1 MDQHQ
6 ILTGAVNAGD
16 NCYSVGSVE
25 GVPFTA
31 YSAGCNIVILASNF
45 QRVQIIPGIL
55 HGNVQV
61 GCIDCST
68 DVGKIAAAY
77 GKKVYIFE
85 PTPLLEQNSIH
96 KLDYRWIQTASLET
110 DCFVSV
116 ISWSLEGN
124 KLLTGGTCIQV
135 WHLINSSEDEIIHQ
149 DHNHHCDDVKS
160 NNVNNNNN
168 NIDNN
173 RNDGIH
179 INPDNIQSSNINGDE
194 LEQACWN
201 CVWQCRTSSP
211 VCFLRFSPD
220 GSLFVSAG
228 KTDRLVKVWYESA
241 AKVDSTTTPLH
252 SASAPNLESYHTTSR
267 QSSSHPI
274 DEINYSFIYIA
285 HPRAVTGI
293 SWRKTSK
300 YLSRGSVANM
310 LVTSCR
316 DNICRLWVQTLLPDD
331 GLVNF
336 SQIETLSNHAV
347 PRNQTQRHRQKLLLR
362 LKHMKAF
369 SQFKKRQAAKTDDDS
384 HLNEPIPTLPSTFS
398 VHDFHSFAVCG
409 TAITPGFH
417 FHLAASINA
426 ETDIPLVPSLSPN
439 DANGSCESKNYP
451 NFVIHWL
458 NNKEMVFTR
467 AAEKLLQEISVK
479 IMQTE
484 SAASGPSEGGESDTA
499 DVEGDFDLDNMD
511 NDATITA
518 EQSKKLRHKLC
529 RQVQHKHKHKHKQQ
543 QQQQHTNKEG
553 GKTHH
558 HHHSTGDE
566 SSSEHLDS
574 QQSRQSCHTLSSS
587 ASTTIDLNNLTNP
600 SSTASISDLLDRR
613 FEALL
618 REWHSLS
625 DLLFSIHPVDGSLL
639 VWLVQWLDE
648 ACPGSFRQAQ
658 VNFSSRIPNAIPLGD
673 AATMSHNLALYSPL
687 TYLNLK
693 ATMAQSAS
701 VISNL
706 DSKACS
712 EDSTTNQSNS
722 RWSKIDVENSLTP
735 TVCMATK
742 HSNGSLN
749 LWSISFAEVTKFT
762 QLMSI
767 SHVSRVCGHRFRVN
781 DISCHP
787 VLPLLLT
794 TSHHN
799 LPGGSTSL
807 PKSMGSSVASS
818 PSGTPSSSSC
828 CPPLQGLPNSGF
840 CSELILWK
848 VDPVGPLS
856 MSGGVTEL
864 ARINSLET
872 AAFANVAWLPTL
884 LPSTTLGS
892 ISNSPSACFIASDGH
907 QLRVY
912 QAVIDARTLLS
923 EISLSQR
930 YSQQSETLSPN
941 SDTTG
946 SSDFCGYRAS
956 DLNQAFKI
964 VSLQSTSRP
973 GCILELDEITDATHD
988 WQYTQMLHVF
998 QDQLLRGEEM
1008 AFKCW
1013 NEKQGRENLGLVESS
1028 LGAVV
1033 DLRQNSVFR
1042 EPFFLTVL
1050 EKDPDTG
1057 RSVLHMWKLIISSH
1071 SAADIS
1077 SDRFAYVP
1085 DSHLV
1090 QDDSDIDQSSRSGSP
1105 VTEGATG
1112 GSGTGGGGGG
1122 GTHTGANG
1130 AGGRRHSKNQSFRQ
1144 GQSYSPLQILTT
1156 KVCTQVLPIPEGV
1169 EILHATP
1176 AAGHLS
1182 SSNIYPACFAPYL
1195 ICTACSD
1202 GTLRF
1207 WRCSVDDKNEDN
1219 IKYEWK
1225 EWEMLINLERS
1236 SAIEVPGLPLYVS
1249 CAYSGR
1255 IACAYKHGQ
1264 SFSRPTSKDPNL
1276 RYINI
1281 NLAIYECESTG
1292 GSEWVLEDTISLK
1305 NIVVPQTDLNQE
1317 IDIEP
1322 LINTALRN
1330 RKTLDTIVHRL
1341 GVSHDEHHET
1351 NRSTNNIQRLLSVPS
1366 YTTMQSLKKI
1376 ISEQGNQF
1384 TLTQKSIVQLDW
1396 VSTEDGS
1403 HILTVSVGDKI
1414 SVFTP
1419 VSTDIAQANLQAMK
1433 TSSKTGAAPATRMLL
1448 KQVSSMAIPMTQ
1460 VDDIRW
1466 MKLRTTH
1473 LKTADGLPPLPM
1485 QMSWVRDGILVVG
1498 MDNEM
1503 HIYTQWKSQG
1513 EISSKRPEMLSEV
1526 TDSRV
1531 LTEEGLLIHAQ
1542 EASHLRLPSH
1552 TSLARS
1558 PSSSVLSGLPGGHSE
1573 NRKHTQMPSKGTP
1586 TNTSTTILTS
1596 STTTTTDGPP
1606 SIGKDSIKTS
1616 DESKNSYLSQLPDF
1630 GIFEASRLACPV
1642 LPQYHPKQLMEL
1654 LAFGKISRVRAIL
1667 SHLVKSLCS
1676 MDSLKNYLSSNQGQN
1691 YESTE
1696 RPRTWTRSRTL
1707 SIAPPPTSPGAPSPL
1722 DAPENYFL
1730 SIPEEVQLDY
1740 TEITSIR
1747 PLPLFAL
1754 IEAEDEKPKRPST
1767 GDKANSP
1774 KETLFDDYDSL
1785 FNSANSKSTIDE
1797 TLDELLGKSAF
1808 NFSGSKANKRPDPT
1822 DLKDFNA
1829 HQARLLTKLLTHS
1842 HLPGLSS
1849 LDQMH
1854 LLALADAVASFNP
1867 SKDSSVS
1874 ANDSDYY
1881 GSLGSEVRE
1890 GAPIS
1895 ADSLDDCGLRF
1906 LLAMRQHTYLLR
1918 CLPYA
1923 HRKLLQKQG
1932 LSTSDIVWAF
1942 HSETQEE
1949 LAQLIPSV
1957 AKGNPKWNEL
1967 REVGCG
1973 WWIRNNAV
1981 LRRLMEQVAKASF
1994 QAAQD
1999 PLDAALFYLA
2009 MKKKSLVWGLYR
2021 SIGDR
2026 KMTEFFQN
2034 NFNED
2039 KWRRAALKN
2048 AYALLGK
2055 QRFTHAAAFFL
2066 LGGAIWDAIEVC
2078 LNKLEDMQLAM
2089 TIVRLY
2095 EGDIET
2101 VPSNL
2106 KRILYQEVLGC
2117 DSEGQNFDNAKA
2129 HPDPFLR
2136 SMSYW
2141 MLQDYST
2148 SLITLL
2154 VPEAGEKHPK
2164 FSSTDEEKAEISIT
2178 PSVFNFYLYLRNQ
2191 PLIVRRHLAQ
2201 TIKDKKVTMKDS
2213 KEALKETSEAIT
2225 PFERRLYF
2233 ITAHQHFL
2241 AGCPSLALEVL
2252 SRLPLKIA
2260 NDDHA
2265 NFLTKDRSIDT
2276 TSDTPEVIASGTLND
2291 LPGDNLASNLFNNGN
2306 GKMATSNVADTS
2318 DAFDWG
2324 APVSDLG
2331 KVNVNDFQIDITI
2344 DSGTDDDDEDGDD
2357 KGLEMKIQGSPTPET
2372 VETTSEMENGCENVK
2387 LDIMAQQLKFIACL
2401 KILMEELSTLATG
2414 FEVDGGRLRYH
2425 LYVWLEKSVI
2435 ALKVVCNYRTFSM
2448 RGGEGGKPYGEHD
2461 SSPARASSMILEDM
2475 DLAQSEL
2482 ARDNHHQS
2490 TTEATGFGELKPTLH
2505 EVLLAENLDFEAK
2518 LQRAARRKEW
2528 LQGNEALLRTL
2539 LSYCSLHGA
2548 HGGGLASVRMELI
2561 LLLQE
2566 LQQERSQHQLLS
2578 PLPFPT
2584 TLPLLAASVACQKTV
2599 IADPIRHL
2607 HSVTNDI
2614 LMELTEMKAP
2624 PLTLPLSYCEVFVL
2638 RDLGLSLSA
2647 CVYQSLSNSDNLDLK
2662 NINIKEDLLG
2672 ASVVCANSHLM
2683 AGNNTSKKSPHHIG
2697 GGGGN
2702 FTSSSSSTT
2711 ATGSNDSTEPL
2722 HITTPPNKWP
2732 GVQSLRALLAR
2743 DKDEDSPKLHTLLC
2757 ESYVAIYL
2765 SQLVFALAACDSH
2778 VLYRLVGLEFNEQ
2791 IWGFL
2796 FGGGAKKLIHV
2807 VTQSKSATTPTP
2819 QNSKDE
2825 SQSTSI
2831 DLFNALSQQRMK
2843 LHMKI
2848 LQQLNQDKP
2857 TPPQTPNIIK
2867 EDRTT
2872 YKEQFVPP
2880 SMSIISYL
2888 MSKPKLSDDYILID
2902 YDSSESVQSE
2912 DEDMESFD
2920 DLDDNIF
2927 GTSVSGQISSHT
2939 LGLQETARN
2948 TKKQDLEQYAWSI
2961 MRFAVI
2967 KLARIHLAQFLQIA
2981 GVELRELPT
2990 TSPLIHTVFKILEMW
3005 TIYMKSY
3012 MESFEGPPSNFLP
3025 NNYVEANRQPGGP
3038 PIWKYKVLLETNNT
3052 PFRSHNAITKPMKRL
3067 WNYLVRQERVQDL
3080 FIRYIFTSGKPG
3092 SEYADYGSN
3101 QGDGTSSASDHHHH
3115 HHHGDPVRI
3124 VHKEQDN
3131 ISAFCLNNTQSG
3143 YIAIATPK
3151 EVQELDISV
3160 LLEPVPWLEEEAE
3173 FDILNMLKVP
3183 ESLSASNYLVV
3194 QHPADRLS
3202 SSPGGKALQSQPI
3215 SVSNQPHPPKGTV
3228 LLKRHK
3234 TEGTR
3239 RLCSHPTLPYYLSG
3253 SQDGAVNLWEW
3264 KHQNPLASPR
3274 APGTFAKV
3282 TKVAFNQIGNKFGV
3296 TDGDGNLSLW
3306 QVALCTSSTKP
3317 FFSMQVHSKHASD
3330 FTFLGSSS
3338 LIITAGQS
3346 TDHKNICMWD
3356 TLLPA
3361 KKSLVSSFS
3370 CHEHHGA
3377 SVVLYAPLNQL
3388 LITGGKKG
3396 EVFIFDMRQ
3405 RTQRNK
3411 FQAHD
3416 SAIKCMT
3423 LDPGEEFFV
3432 TGSADG
3438 DIKVWSLIPP
3448 QSIVNSYLGEHSRST
3463 LFRNIG
3469 MGVSHLYVD
3478 NVGRLFS
3485 CGADGS
3491 LKMRQLPGHR

>member
-31 YSAGCNIVILASNF
+31 YSAGCNIVILASDF

-85 PTPLLEQNSIH
+85 PTPLLDQNSSH

-110 DCFVSV
+110 DCYVSV
-116 ISWSLEGN
+116 ISWNLEGN

-135 WHLINSSEDEIIHQ
+135 WHLINFSEDDII
-149 DHNHHCDDVKS
+149 NHDVKQ
-160 NNVNNNNN
+160 NKG
-168 NIDNN
+168 
-173 RNDGIH
+173 DGLH
-179 INPDNIQSSNINGDE
+179 INPENIQSSNNENNNGDE
-194 LEQACWN
+194 PEQVRWD

-241 AKVDSTTTPLH
+241 AKVDSLH
-252 SASAPNLESYHTTSR
+252 SASAPNLESFQR
-267 QSSSHPI
+267 RSSHLLG
-274 DEINYSFIYIA
+274 DINFSFIYIA
-285 HPRAVTGI
+285 HPRAITGI

-369 SQFKKRQAAKTDDDS
+369 SQFKKRQAAKHDDDN

-398 VHDFHSFAVCG
+398 VHDFHSFSVCG

-426 ETDIPLVPSLSPN
+426 ETDIPLVPSLSPS
-439 DANGSCESKNYP
+439 DANGSSDSKNYP

-467 AAEKLLQEISVK
+467 AAEKLLQEISTK

-484 SAASGPSEGGESDTA
+484 SVASGQSEGESDTA
-499 DVEGDFDLDNMD
+499 DVEADFDLDNLD
-511 NDATITA
+511 NDVTITA

-529 RQVQHKHKHKHKQQ
+529 RQVQHNKNKQKKY
-543 QQQQHTNKEG
+543 HKEG
-553 GKTHH
+553 KVHG
-558 HHHSTGDE
+558 TGEE
-566 SSSEHLDS
+566 SSSEHIDS
-574 QQSRQSCHTLSSS
+574 QASRQSCHTLSSS
-587 ASTTIDLNNLTNP
+587 TSTAIDLNNLANTTP
-600 SSTASISDLLDRR
+600 TSSISDLLDRR

-618 REWHSLS
+618 REWHSLA

-706 DSKACS
+706 DTKTCS
-712 EDSTTNQSNS
+712 EDLNNRSA
-722 RWSKIDVENSLTP
+722 RWNKVEVEDSLTP
-735 TVCMATK
+735 TASMVTK

-767 SHVSRVCGHRFRVN
+767 SHISRVCGHRFRVN

-799 LPGGSTSL
+799 LPGSNISF
-807 PKSMGSSVASS
+807 PKSMNSSVSSS
-818 PSGTPSSSSC
+818 PLGTPSSSSC

-930 YSQQSETLSPN
+930 CSQQSETLSPN
-941 SDTTG
+941 SENTG
-946 SSDFCGYRAS
+946 SSDYCGYRS
-956 DLNQAFKI
+956 DLHHAFKI

-973 GCILELDEITDATHD
+973 GCILELDAISDATHD
-988 WQYTQMLHVF
+988 WQYTQLLHVF
-998 QDQLLRGEEM
+998 QDQMLRGEEM

-1013 NEKQGRENLGLVESS
+1013 NEKQGQENLGLVEPS

-1033 DLRQNSVFR
+1033 DLRHYSAFR

-1057 RSVLHMWKLIISSH
+1057 RSVLHMWRLVISSH
-1071 SAADIS
+1071 STADAT
-1077 SDRFAYVP
+1077 SDRYSYVP
-1085 DSHLV
+1085 DSNLV

-1105 VTEGATG
+1105 ITDT
-1112 GSGTGGGGGG
+1112 
-1122 GTHTGANG
+1122 G

-1144 GQSYSPLQILTT
+1144 GQSYSPLQILTS
-1156 KVCTQVLPIPEGV
+1156 KVCSQVLPIPEGV

-1207 WRCSVDDKNEDN
+1207 WRCHVDDKNEHDV
-1219 IKYEWK
+1219 KYEWK
-1225 EWEMLINLERS
+1225 EWEMLINSERS

-1255 IACAYKHGQ
+1255 IACAFKHGQ
-1264 SFSRPTSKDPNL
+1264 SFSRPTSQDPNA
-1276 RYINI
+1276 RFINI

-1292 GSEWVLEDTISLK
+1292 GSEWVLEDTIHLK
-1305 NIVVPQTDLNQE
+1305 NIAIPRTELSQE
-1317 IDIEP
+1317 IDLGP
-1322 LINTALRN
+1322 LINTAIRN
-1330 RKTLDTIVHRL
+1330 RKTLDTLVNRL
-1341 GVSHDEHHET
+1341 GVSDEHHET

-1403 HILTVSVGDKI
+1403 HILTVSVEDKI

-1433 TSSKTGAAPATRMLL
+1433 TSSKTGAAPASRMLL
-1448 KQVSSMAIPMTQ
+1448 KQMSSMAIPMTQ

-1503 HIYTQWKSQG
+1503 HIYTQWKSRDDTL
-1513 EISSKRPEMLSEV
+1513 SKRPEMLSEV

-1542 EASHLRLPSH
+1542 ESSHLRLPSH

-1558 PSSSVLSGLPGGHSE
+1558 PSSSVISGVSAAYE
-1573 NRKHTQMPSKGTP
+1573 SRKHPQVPSKATP
-1586 TNTSTTILTS
+1586 
-1596 STTTTTDGPP
+1596 TTTTAATNSNNSDNN
-1606 SIGKDSIKTS
+1606 SMNKDSVKQT
-1616 DESKNSYLSQLPDF
+1616 DESKASYLSQLPDF

-1676 MDSLKNYLSSNQGQN
+1676 MDSLKNYLSSNQGFN

-1696 RPRTWTRSRTL
+1696 SRPRSWTRSRTL
-1707 SIAPPPTSPGAPSPL
+1707 SIAAPPPTSPGAPSPM
-1722 DAPENYFL
+1722 DGQDSYFL

-1754 IEAEDEKPKRPST
+1754 IEAESEEPKRP
-1767 GDKANSP
+1767 KEKPNSP
-1774 KETLFDDYDSL
+1774 KDPLFDYEYDTLF
-1785 FNSANSKSTIDE
+1785 NANSKSQIDE
-1797 TLDELLGKSAF
+1797 TLDEMLSKSAF
-1808 NFSGSKANKRPDPT
+1808 NFSSIKANKRPETT

-1867 SKDSSVS
+1867 SADSSS
-1874 ANDSDYY
+1874 SDYY
-1881 GSLGSEVRE
+1881 SSHGADVRD

-1923 HRKLLQKQG
+1923 HRKMLQKQG
-1932 LSTSDIVWAF
+1932 LSSSDIVWAF

-1949 LAQLIPSV
+1949 LVQLVPSV
-1957 AKGNPKWNEL
+1957 AKGSPKWNEL
-1967 REVGCG
+1967 RELGCG

-1981 LRRLMEQVAKASF
+1981 LRRLIEQVAKASF
-1994 QAAQD
+1994 QATQD
-1999 PLDAALFYLA
+1999 PLDSALFYLA

-2055 QRFTHAAAFFL
+2055 QRFNHAAAFFL

-2117 DSEGQNFDNAKA
+2117 ESDGQNFDISKA

-2148 SLITLL
+2148 SLVTLL
-2154 VPEAGEKHPK
+2154 VPEAGEKHAKYSPN
-2164 FSSTDEEKAEISIT
+2164 EEDKTEIAIV

-2191 PLIVRRHLAQ
+2191 PLIIRRHLAQ
-2201 TIKDKKVTMKDS
+2201 TIKDKKSVLTDS
-2213 KEALKETSEAIT
+2213 KEALRETSEAIT

-2260 NDDHA
+2260 NEDHA
-2265 NFLTKDRSIDT
+2265 NFLTKERSIDT
-2276 TSDTPEVIASGTLND
+2276 TSDTPEVIASGTITDEILD
-2291 LPGDNLASNLFNNGN
+2291 TG
-2306 GKMATSNVADTS
+2306 TSFKPSTQLADTS

-2331 KVNVNDFQIDITI
+2331 KISTNDFQIDITI
-2344 DSGTDDDDEDGDD
+2344 DSGTDDEGEGEDN
-2357 KGLEMKIQGSPTPET
+2357 GLEMKLQGSPALET
-2372 VETTSEMENGCENVK
+2372 NDSTKKPLENVK

-2425 LYVWLEKSVI
+2425 LYIWLEKSVM
-2435 ALKVVCNYRTFSM
+2435 ALKVICNYRTFSM
-2448 RGGEGGKPYGEHD
+2448 RGYDGKSFPD
-2461 SSPARASSMILEDM
+2461 NDTSPARASSMILEDM

-2482 ARDNHHQS
+2482 ATSRDAES
-2490 TTEATGFGELKPTLH
+2490 TGFTDLKPTLH

-2518 LQRAARRKEW
+2518 LQRASRRKEW

-2614 LMELTEMKAP
+2614 LMELTGMKAP
-2624 PLTLPLSYCEVFVL
+2624 PLVLPISYCEVFVL

-2662 NINIKEDLLG
+2662 NMNIKEDLLG

-2683 AGNNTSKKSPHHIG
+2683 AGNVAKKPSSNIG
-2697 GGGGN
+2697 ETN
-2702 FTSSSSSTT
+2702 
-2711 ATGSNDSTEPL
+2711 EPL
-2722 HITTPPNKWP
+2722 NITTPPNKWP

-2757 ESYVAIYL
+2757 EAYVAIYL

-2791 IWGFL
+2791 IWGNL

-2807 VTQSKSATTPTP
+2807 VTHSKAATTPTP

-2825 SQSTSI
+2825 SQSSSI
-2831 DLFNALSQQRMK
+2831 DLFNTLSQQRMK

-2848 LQQLNQDKP
+2848 LQQLNQDKSTP

-2880 SMSIISYL
+2880 QMSVISYL

-2927 GTSVSGQISSHT
+2927 GTSASGQISST
-2939 LGLQETARN
+2939 LGLQETVHN
-2948 TKKQDLEQYAWSI
+2948 SKKQDLEQYAWSI

-2967 KLARIHLAQFLQIA
+2967 KLARYHLAQFLQVA

-2990 TSPLIHTVFKILEMW
+2990 TSPSIHTVFKILETW
-3005 TIYMKSY
+3005 SIYMKNY
-3012 MESFEGPPSNFLP
+3012 METLEGAPSNFLP
-3025 NNYVEANRQPGGP
+3025 NNYVETNRQPGGP

-3052 PFRSHNAITKPMKRL
+3052 PFRSHNSITKPMKRL

-3080 FIRYIFTSGKPG
+3080 FIRYIFGSHRPG
-3092 SEYADYGSN
+3092 SEYTDHTDHEDGSH
-3101 QGDGTSSASDHHHH
+3101 DHPSHS
-3115 HHHGDPVRI
+3115 DPVRI

-3215 SVSNQPHPPKGTV
+3215 SVSSQPHPPKGTI

-3296 TDGDGNLSLW
+3296 TDGDGYLSLW
-3306 QVALCTSSTKP
+3306 QVALCTSTSKP

-3448 QSIVNSYLGEHSRST
+3448 QSVVCSFPGEHSRST

-3469 MGVSHLYVD
+3469 MGVSHLYV
-3478 NVGRLFS
+3478 NNANQLFS